1 MTTLQAFEPFT
12 LWQTQGQKEVSIDR
26 SRGWKRVCAVLLMCA
41 AAAIASPAQTLKTL
55 ASFTGTNGDEPYL
68 ATLVQS
74 NNGNFYGTTQ
84 YGGTHTGTDCSL
96 GCGTVF
102 EVSPAGKLTT
112 LYDFCSQAN
121 CADGSVPTAGL
132 VQGGNGNFYG
142 TTSLGG
148 PKNFGT
154 VFEITPAGKLTTL
167 YAFCSVTGCT
177 DGEFPSGALIQATN
191 GNFYGTTVE
200 GGTNSLGTVFGITP
214 AGKLTTL
221 HSFDGTDGA
230 LLQAGLIQATNGDFY
245 GTATLG
251 GTGRTC
257 SGGGCGTV
265 FKITPG
271 GTLTTLHSFDGT
283 DGEYLYAG
291 LVQATNGNFYGTT
304 YLGGANDYGTVFEI
318 TSGGTL
324 TTMHSFDF
332 TDGAEP
338 LGGLVQARTGN
349 FYGTTSAGGSIGAG
363 TVFEITAAGTLTT
376 LYNFCTATEC
386 EDGELPATG
395 LVQGTNGDLYGTTF
409 GGGSGGTLGDGTV
422 FSLAVGLQPFVE
434 AQPTSGEVGRPIRIL
449 GTDLTGATS
458 VTFNG
463 TAAVFKVVSSS
474 LITTTVPAGAT
485 TGNVQVVTPSRT
497 LTSNKKFHVLP

>member
-26 SRGWKRVCAVLLMCA
+26 SRGWKRICAVLMCA

-132 VQGGNGNFYG
+132 VQGG
-142 TTSLGG
+142 
-148 PKNFGT
+148 
-154 VFEITPAGKLTTL
+154 
-167 YAFCSVTGCT
+167 
-177 DGEFPSGALIQATN
+177 N

-434 AQPTSGEVGRPIRIL
+434 TRPTSGKVGTAVRIL

-463 TAAVFKVVSSS
+463 AAAVFKVVSSS